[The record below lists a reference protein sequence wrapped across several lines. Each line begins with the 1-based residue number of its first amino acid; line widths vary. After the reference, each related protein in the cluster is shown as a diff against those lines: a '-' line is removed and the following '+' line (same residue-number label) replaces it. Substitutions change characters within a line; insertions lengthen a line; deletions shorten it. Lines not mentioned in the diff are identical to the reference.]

1 MSTPDMSRLYEQLPD
16 NSHAARAERAERQQQ
31 ESAGTEKRVEKVV
44 KGRVRTKKNEL
55 RKLTDVF
62 ITEDVHNVKSYILM
76 DVLVPA
82 IKKAIYDIVVNSL
95 DMTMYGGRSGGR
107 RSNAD
112 RVSYT
117 DYGSSS
123 RRDDRDRRR
132 ETRSTTPFDYDDII
146 FDTRAEADKVLGC
159 MDDII
164 DTYGVV
170 RVTDLFDL
178 VGESS
183 PHTAMNY
190 GWSNIRNAKI
200 VSVRGGGYK
209 IEMPRAVHI

>member
-1 MSTPDMSRLYEQLPD
+1 M
-16 NSHAARAERAERQQQ
+16 
-31 ESAGTEKRVEKVV
+31 
-44 KGRVRTKKNEL
+44 
-55 RKLTDVF
+55 
-62 ITEDVHNVKSYILM
+62 
-76 DVLVPA
+76 
-82 IKKAIYDIVVNSL
+82 
-95 DMTMYGGRSGGR
+95 
-107 RSNAD
+107 
-112 RVSYT
+112 
-117 DYGSSS
+117 
-123 RRDDRDRRR
+123 
-132 ETRSTTPFDYDDII
+132 FDYDDII

-170 RVTDLFDL
+170 RVTDMFDL

-190 GWSNIRNAKI
+190 GWNNIRNAKI